1 MITRYLT
8 SVKTIFSPFNAKSGK
23 TARSFL
29 ALLPPNARS
38 AGMKID
44 VKMLPQSGASQPG
57 VLNLTFK
64 DGKEMKLDI
73 DTMKIRDI
81 QREVDRHS
89 RILTRQEDL
98 TG

>member
-8 SVKTIFSPFNAKSGK
+8 SVSATFSAFSPRSGK

-38 AGMKID
+38 SGMKID
-44 VKMLPQSGASQPG
+44 IKMLPQAQASQPG
-57 VLNLTFK
+57 VLKLSFK
-64 DGKEMKLDI
+64 DGKQMDLDI
-73 DTMKIRDI
+73 ETLKIRDI

-89 RILTRQEDL
+89 RALTRQEEL

>member
-8 SVKTIFSPFNAKSGK
+8 SVKTTFSAFNPRSGK

-44 VKMLPQSGASQPG
+44 VKMLPQSGAAQSG
-57 VLNLTFK
+57 ALTLTFK
-64 DGKEMKLDI
+64 DGKQMDLDI
-73 DTMKIRDI
+73 ETMKIKDI

-89 RILTRQEDL
+89 RTLIRQDEL
-98 TG
+98 NG